1 MPINN
6 SGLIAL
12 GSGSLGQSINLQ
24 LGKSMTAYI
33 TMNDNDVRVLA
44 GKVGINPISF
54 SDFYGKP
61 VTPSIT
67 PSRSATPP
75 VTPTPTPTATRTPT
89 PTPTPSQIPS
99 YYYTITYC
107 SSIQT
112 QIISSV
118 TLTPGVFYF
127 GNDGQCFYVDSQDG
141 PTFFSPTITG
151 ATVITDCS
159 SGLCIS

>member
-1 MPINN
+1 MGLNSSGPI
-6 SGLIAL
+6 AM
-12 GSGSLGQSINLQ
+12 GSGSLGQSINLE
-24 LGKSMTAYI
+24 LGKSMTAQI
-33 TMNDNDVRVLA
+33 SMNDNDVRVLA

-61 VTPSIT
+61 VTPS
-67 PSRSATPP
+67 TPP

-107 SSIQT
+107 SSVQT

-127 GNDGQCFYVDSQDG
+127 GNDGQCFYVDSQDE

-151 ATVITDCS
+151 ATVITDCT